1 MTMVVDS
8 LSQVILQKSKMVS
21 GSGPWVAMYSLFFSK
36 PMDGEK
42 IRIIKSHWAN
52 VLCTFQYTFLDNNKL
67 ASSKINERKKNK
79 VNV

>member
-36 PMDGEK
+36 PMDG
-42 IRIIKSHWAN
+42 
-52 VLCTFQYTFLDNNKL
+52 
-67 ASSKINERKKNK
+67 KKNK
-79 VNV
+79 NYKKSLSQRPLYISIYFSRQQQTRELKSKRT